1 MVYYSCQTILHKKK
15 SYGRHQNQNQ
25 KFDYFGQT
33 LINMDASKLIQI
45 KGTVL
50 KFAIFLSQNKEQ
62 SEQGQ
67 QKSKIQV

>member
-1 MVYYSCQTILHKKK
+1 
-15 SYGRHQNQNQ
+15 
-25 KFDYFGQT
+25 
-33 LINMDASKLIQI
+33 MDASKLIQI